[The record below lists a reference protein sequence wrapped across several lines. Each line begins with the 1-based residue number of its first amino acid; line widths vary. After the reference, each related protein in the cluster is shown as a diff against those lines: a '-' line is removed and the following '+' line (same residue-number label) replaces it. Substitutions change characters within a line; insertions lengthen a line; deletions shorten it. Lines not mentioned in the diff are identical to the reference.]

1 MDESEPSKYIEKI
14 ILEILDRQR
23 FSFHQWQIRRIKKFN
38 IAKFNASEAAYA
50 FLKQYNGETFVKA
63 QKIIVRYNN
72 QEIRLCVRDL
82 IYGKFDEN
90 SNKISDSIVEF
101 IYRKRMFTEIKWPTT
116 IINQMNRV
124 ESENDKNE
132 LTRLHSIPSF
142 SGKVSIP
149 INQRIIHI
157 NGDYSLID
165 ADKRDNVSTS
175 IDRYMSCNDQDN
187 NQLLSMSSGTENVT
201 SSLYHDC
208 QVHQPPSSP
217 QRFIAYD
224 DRSLPSSSHTMDDE
238 SHCRSSIFIYID
250 QIKSH

>member
-14 ILEILDRQR
+14 ILEILDRRR
-23 FSFHQWQIRRIKKFN
+23 FYFHQWQIRRIKKFN
-38 IAKFNASEAAYA
+38 IARFNASEAAYA

-82 IYGKFDEN
+82 ICA
-90 SNKISDSIVEF
+90 
-101 IYRKRMFTEIKWPTT
+101 EIKWPTT
-116 IINQMNRV
+116 ISNQMNRL
-124 ESENDKNE
+124 ELENDKNE

-142 SGKVSIP
+142 SGKVIIP
-149 INQRIIHI
+149 MNNQRIIHI

-187 NQLLSMSSGTENVT
+187 NQLLSMSSGTENVP

-208 QVHQPPSSP
+208 RVHQPPSSP